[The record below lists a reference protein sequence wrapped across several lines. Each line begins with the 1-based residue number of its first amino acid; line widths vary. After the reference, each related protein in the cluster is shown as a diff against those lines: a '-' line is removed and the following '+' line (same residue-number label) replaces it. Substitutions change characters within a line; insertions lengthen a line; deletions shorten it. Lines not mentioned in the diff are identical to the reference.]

1 METLVSRDQHK
12 TWLKAD
18 TYMSYYAHMYAILSF
33 DSFWLKFDP
42 LTWIIIWKV
51 EIDLSEKN
59 WVKCHLNFH
68 NMEKVA

>member
-51 EIDLSEKN
+51 EIDF
-59 WVKCHLNFH
+59 VT
-68 NMEKVA
+68 